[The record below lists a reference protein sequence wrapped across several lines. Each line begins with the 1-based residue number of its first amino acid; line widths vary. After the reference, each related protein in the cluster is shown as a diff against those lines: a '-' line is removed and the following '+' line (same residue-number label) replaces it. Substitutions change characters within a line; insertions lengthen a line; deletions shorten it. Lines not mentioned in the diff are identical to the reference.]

1 MARIDDVTIEK
12 VNLSKEELDMSLFEY
27 EQLKNTKPN
36 LTSKLY
42 GSATTN
48 KENKHSKLELTNS
61 VTLNKLIQVSD
72 LYRNIENNCEET
84 SLKDTDI
91 EKVQR
96 EFCGL
101 ANENCLV
108 VDRNYVIEMRLR
120 LKAEQKERLEAKY
133 LVDTKETVVEFGELY
148 KWTSVVKEQKQTKK
162 RVAIKK
168 SASDEGF
175 IYAYYYNYYYQH
187 FLDQLI
193 KV

>member
-1 MARIDDVTIEK
+1 MFTLFYLIGCLSFDGGHRETLIE
-12 VNLSKEELDMSLFEY
+12 LRFSPY
-27 EQLKNTKPN
+27 
-36 LTSKLY
+36 
-42 GSATTN
+42 
-48 KENKHSKLELTNS
+48 
-61 VTLNKLIQVSD
+61 
-72 LYRNIENNCEET
+72 
-84 SLKDTDI
+84 LKDTDI

-148 KWTSVVKEQKQTKK
+148 KWTSVVKKQKQTKK